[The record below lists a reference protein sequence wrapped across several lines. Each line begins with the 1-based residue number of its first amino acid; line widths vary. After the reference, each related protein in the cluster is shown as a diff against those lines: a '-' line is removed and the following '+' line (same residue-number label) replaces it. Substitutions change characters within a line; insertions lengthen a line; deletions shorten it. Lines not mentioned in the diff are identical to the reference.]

1 MASVISI
8 NRVAIASIVLAM
20 AGAPLP
26 ARAQSTPAEKQAQAL
41 QVEGLRLMQK
51 GDSRHALE
59 KFEEAFRLIPS
70 PRILFNR
77 AKAHRALGED
87 VEALSDFE
95 RFLDE
100 APFAPKESRDD
111 ATRNVEALRPKLA
124 YLEIQT
130 DDAGSAIAV
139 DGREIGTAP
148 LARPVVVA
156 RGKHEIRVAK
166 AGMVD
171 DVRSVSVIPGQK
183 LRVVVRLAA
192 VAEKAPAPA
201 TSSISSVPAPSPAP
215 SAAASPV
222 AAAGSPAAPPLA
234 SADGKPVEVIVV
246 QPPRPWQITAAWV
259 AAGAGALFLGG
270 GITAQVL
277 YSSKSAEFNAVT
289 DAPNDKGGCT
299 TMLPNDGGGRCPGL
313 ADAAHKRLVFAIVGY
328 AAAGVAFG
336 TSLVLFLTAPS
347 QPASRQEAVATC
359 SPNNSGVSCALT
371 LTF

>member
-8 NRVAIASIVLAM
+8 NRIAIASIVLAM
-20 AGAPLP
+20 AAAPLP

-51 GDSRHALE
+51 GDNRHALE

-111 ATRNVEALRPKLA
+111 ATRNVEALRPRLA

-130 DDAGSAIAV
+130 DDAGSAVTV

-166 AGMVD
+166 AGMAD

-183 LRVVVRLAA
+183 LRVVVRLAP
-192 VAEKAPAPA
+192 VAEKAPAPVS
-201 TSSISSVPAPSPAP
+201 SSISSVPAPSPAP
-215 SAAASPV
+215 PAASP
-222 AAAGSPAAPPLA
+222 AAATAGSVAPAPLA
-234 SADGKPVEVIVV
+234 AADGKPVEVIVV

-270 GITAQVL
+270 GIAAQVSS
-277 YSSKSAEFNAVT
+277 SSKSAEFNNLKDGAGF
-289 DAPNDKGGCT
+289 PQCT
-299 TMLPNDGGGRCPGL
+299 TLLPDDGGGQCKGL
-313 ADAAHKRLVFAIVGY
+313 NDAAHQRLVLAIVGY

-359 SPNNSGVSCALT
+359 SPTNSGVSCALT